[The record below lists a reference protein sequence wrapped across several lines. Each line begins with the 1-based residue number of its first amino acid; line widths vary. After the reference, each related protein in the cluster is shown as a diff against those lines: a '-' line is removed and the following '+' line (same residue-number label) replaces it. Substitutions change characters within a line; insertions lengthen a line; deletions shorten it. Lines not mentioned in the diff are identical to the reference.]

1 MAEKLQ
7 LALAED
13 SVEAD
18 KTSPCLVCAHRVDLG
33 DSREAVLV
41 RLTEI
46 EAPTCPYCCCA
57 LGFGGCTNKPRRGNF
72 VVPACSACVQKLDVK
87 LSTFAP
93 FSKPKSGLPYAQ
105 MLLQETDA
113 ESLTKKGLWPVVKN
127 FSGSCATA
135 DAIYNA
141 EGKVGLATRIATQIA
156 LQHRDAEVASRLRT
170 PLSFLLKRK
179 RGEMRGTLA
188 RLRRGGHGAQGSD
201 IKRAEC
207 TDSSWDARRSL
218 SVTVSGDAP
227 LRDVEAATSST
238 VERYRATKV
247 ESDGK
252 NVDERAA
259 LLSVTRSASRVEA
272 SLASQP
278 LAATRRSALA
288 RADAVARHLVEDR
301 KARAVLKASR
311 SPEEEE
317 RLAEKRKK
325 NALAAAG
332 VSWAEQADTDPRD
345 GEATVENHR
354 TKLDDQKK
362 KSRNKAT
369 KRRKCERDVSGL
381 DPVQTAILKKVRSE
395 AKRLASKKRAKED
408 DGSGRWVLCETEGC
422 KKHGV
427 KIMYHGTSLKQ
438 CPYADGGCGRRMAF
452 M

>member
-141 EGKVGLATRIATQIA
+141 EGKVGLATRIVTQIA

-179 RGEMRGTLA
+179 RGERRGTLA

-252 NVDERAA
+252 SPDERAA
-259 LLSVTRSASRVEA
+259 LLGVTRSASRLEA
-272 SLASQP
+272 SLASESSS
-278 LAATRRSALA
+278 ATRRKASA
-288 RADAVARHLVEDR
+288 RADAAALHLVKDR
-301 KARAVLKASR
+301 TTRAALKASR
-311 SPEEEE
+311 SPEEKA
-317 RLAEKRKK
+317 RLAEEAEKARRRSQGVTDASVSGATPCDGAAVIETTKKRREDK
-325 NALAAAG
+325 NTTHRRRAVRSRASERAKTG
-332 VSWAEQADTDPRD
+332 KD
-345 GEATVENHR
+345 HR
-354 TKLDDQKK
+354 T
-362 KSRNKAT
+362 
-369 KRRKCERDVSGL
+369 
-381 DPVQTAILKKVRSE
+381 TAIDKERERIEKLR
-395 AKRLASKKRAKED
+395 AAKKRARED
-408 DGSGRWVLCETEGC
+408 PDSGRVVYC
-422 KKHGV
+422 KHEDCKYHGV
-427 KIMYHGTSLKQ
+427 PKPFTGSSYKT
-438 CPYADGGCGRRMAF
+438 CACGRRMAF